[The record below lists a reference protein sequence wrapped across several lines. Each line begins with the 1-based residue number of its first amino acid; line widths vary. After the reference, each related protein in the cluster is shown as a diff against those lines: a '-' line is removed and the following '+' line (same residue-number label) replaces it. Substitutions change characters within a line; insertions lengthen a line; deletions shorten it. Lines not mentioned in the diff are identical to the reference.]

1 MATETTTVPKG
12 VLTVVTDKQRAR
24 GLLQAA
30 MERLGYRV
38 VTFEDVRSAAAYVEA
53 DLHLL
58 DCGSTTDLSADL
70 HRLEESAPVLVLM
83 PPGTIPAPAFLQ
95 ASAGSIAMAA
105 RPEEYERRLDIAR
118 SSTSTG
124 SGYHRSA
131 PVRLSPTPETRPPAL
146 EAVPTPSTLKE
157 IA

>member
-1 MATETTTVPKG
+1 MLSEAQTMPKG

-24 GLLQAA
+24 DLLRASL
-30 MERLGYRV
+30 ERLGYRV
-38 VTFEDVRSAAAYVEA
+38 VTFEDLRAAAAYVEA

-58 DCGSTTDLSADL
+58 DCGSTSDLSADL
-70 HRLEESAPVLVLM
+70 RRLEESAPVLVLM
-83 PPGTIPAPAFLQ
+83 PPGTIPAPALRQ

-118 SSTSTG
+118 SSTNAG
-124 SGYHRSA
+124 SAYRPAAPARPRSLSETSA
-131 PVRLSPTPETRPPAL
+131 PTLEPVPA
-146 EAVPTPSTLKE
+146 PSTLKE

>member
-1 MATETTTVPKG
+1 MPKG

-24 GLLQAA
+24 GLLQASL
-30 MERLGYRV
+30 ERLGYRV
-38 VTFEDVRSAAAYVEA
+38 VTFEDVHTAAAYVEA

-58 DCGSTTDLSADL
+58 DCGSTSDLSADL

-83 PPGTIPAPAFLQ
+83 PPGTIPAPALRQ

-105 RPEEYERRLDIAR
+105 RPEEYERRLDTAR
-118 SSTSTG
+118 SSTSAG
-124 SGYHRSA
+124 SGYRPAAPARLPSA
-131 PVRLSPTPETRPPAL
+131 CQPSVPAL
-146 EAVPTPSTLKE
+146 APVPTPSTLKE

>member
-1 MATETTTVPKG
+1 MLGQTQTMPRG

-24 GLLQAA
+24 GLLQASL
-30 MERLGYRV
+30 ERLGYRV
-38 VTFEDVRSAAAYVEA
+38 VPFDDVREAAAYVEA

-58 DCGSTTDLSADL
+58 DCGSTRDLSADL

-83 PPGTIPAPAFLQ
+83 PPGTIPAPAFGQ

-118 SSTSTG
+118 SSTYAG
-124 SGYHRSA
+124 SGYRPAA
-131 PVRLSPTPETRPPAL
+131 PARLPSPSRAPAPTF
-146 EAVPTPSTLKE
+146 ASVPTLSTLKE

>member
-1 MATETTTVPKG
+1 LSEAQTIPKG

-24 GLLQAA
+24 GLLQASL
-30 MERLGYRV
+30 ERLGYRV
-38 VTFEDVRSAAAYVEA
+38 VTFEDVREAAAYVEA

-58 DCGSTTDLSADL
+58 DCGSTNDLSADL

-83 PPGTIPAPAFLQ
+83 PPGTTPAPAIRQ

-105 RPEEYERRLDIAR
+105 RLEEYERRLDIAR
-118 SSTSTG
+118 SSTSAG
-124 SGYHRSA
+124 SSYHRPAAGARLPSGSQTPA
-131 PVRLSPTPETRPPAL
+131 PPLAP
-146 EAVPTPSTLKE
+146 VPTPSTLKE

>member
-1 MATETTTVPKG
+1 MPKG

-24 GLLQAA
+24 GLLQASL
-30 MERLGYRV
+30 ERLGYRV

-70 HRLEESAPVLVLM
+70 HRLEESAPVLLLM
-83 PPGTIPAPAFLQ
+83 PPGTIPSPVFLQ
-95 ASAGSIAMAA
+95 ASAGSIVMAA
-105 RPEEYERRLDIAR
+105 RTEEYERRLDIAR
-118 SSTSTG
+118 SSTSVG
-124 SGYHRSA
+124 SGYRPSTPVPLRSA
-131 PVRLSPTPETRPPAL
+131 PESTVPAL
-146 EAVPTPSTLKE
+146 EVVPTPSTLKE

>member
-1 MATETTTVPKG
+1 VSEEHSIPKG

-24 GLLQAA
+24 GLLQASL
-30 MERLGYRV
+30 ERLGYRV

-58 DCGSTTDLSADL
+58 DCGATSDLSADL

-83 PPGTIPAPAFLQ
+83 PPGTIPSPTMRQ

-105 RPEEYERRLDIAR
+105 RLEEYERRLDIAR
-118 SSTSTG
+118 SSTSG
-124 SGYHRSA
+124 GGYAA
-131 PVRLSPTPETRPPAL
+131 PAPLRPPSRPPL
-146 EAVPTPSTLKE
+146 RPVPNPTTLKE